1 MENRTEG
8 VDTILGDPRK
18 AIRRMTVPMLVAM
31 TSQTLYNLID
41 AIWVAGLG
49 SDALA
54 AVGLVFPIFFILNGI
69 GNGLGVGAASAIARR
84 VGAGDK
90 EGADSVAAQA
100 LVLSILATLILTLPL
115 VLLAEDIFTAMGAG
129 TATPLCVEYAQVI
142 FAGTGVIFVVTL
154 LDSILRA
161 EGDAKRS
168 MRMMI
173 IASALNIV
181 LDPIFIYTLGLG
193 VGGAALASV
202 LAFGIA
208 GLVQGYWFFVKK
220 DTFVRFHFQGFRF
233 RPREIWDILRV
244 GIPASL
250 EMTILSISSLVMNMI
265 ILSIDSTDG
274 VAIYSSGWRVFQ
286 MAMIPFFSIGAAM
299 IPVCGAAYGGRRYDK
314 LQDGYRY
321 GIALTV
327 GIMAVFSVVLALFA
341 PWITMLFTY
350 SEGTAHLQDGMVL
363 FVRIGC
369 IFLPFI
375 GAAAISTMMFQ
386 AIGKGLRA
394 MVSTLIRNVLFLLP
408 PVYFLGQSYG
418 IIGVWWG
425 MVLGEVAGA
434 LLILTWALFTLRVLM
449 KEAPLVR
456 APEDGPA

>member
-18 AIRRMTVPMLVAM
+18 AIRRMTIPMLVAM

-129 TATPLCVEYAQVI
+129 SATPLCVEYAQVI
-142 FAGTGVIFVVTL
+142 FSGTGVIFIVTL

-181 LDPIFIYTLGLG
+181 LDPIFIYALGMG

-220 DTFVRFHFQGFRF
+220 DTFVHFRFQGFRF
-233 RPREIWDILRV
+233 RSDEIKDILRV

-250 EMTILSISSLVMNMI
+250 EMTILSFSSLVMNMI
-265 ILSIDSTDG
+265 ILSIGSTDG

-299 IPVCGAAYGGRRYDK
+299 IPVCGAAFGGRRYDK
-314 LQDGYRY
+314 LDIGYRY
-321 GIALTV
+321 GIKLTV
-327 GIMAVFSVVLALFA
+327 GIMVVFSVLLALLA
-341 PWITMLFTY
+341 PQITTLFTY
-350 SEGTAHLQDGMVL
+350 SEGTAHLQDGMVQ

-375 GAAAISTMMFQ
+375 GAAAISSMMFQ

-394 MVSTLIRNVLFLLP
+394 MVSTLVRNVLFLLP
-408 PVYFLGQSYG
+408 PVYLLGKSYG

-425 MVLGEVAGA
+425 MVLGEIAGA
-434 LLILTWALFTLRVLM
+434 LLILAWALWTLRVLM
-449 KEAPLVR
+449 REAPLVR